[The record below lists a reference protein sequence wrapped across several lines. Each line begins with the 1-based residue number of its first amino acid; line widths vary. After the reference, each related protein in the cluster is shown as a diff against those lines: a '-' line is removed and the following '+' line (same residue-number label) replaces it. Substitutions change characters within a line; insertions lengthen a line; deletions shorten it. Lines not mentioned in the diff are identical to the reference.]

1 MIDFLRISCYNVV
14 MGIKME
20 VVPPRRTIEEI
31 ISPKNLPE
39 AGFQSYSKLVN
50 NAPDQREGFI
60 AGEFRNPRFEHP
72 HLRNMSALDKSIV
85 ALGRACEEAVD
96 YEPNPEFRQAIKSSL
111 DFRMAEMEYVK
122 LLGQLEFLHHEGG
135 SQEELSEVR
144 EQARQLGHELYG
156 QPQPEIRDAALNELW
171 SILDSKTYHP
181 TAQVLY
187 DELANGF
194 TWQDQEIPA
203 MLRAEDGE
211 AQLPRFEKNEALE
224 WAGEQIIEQ
233 NADIQALVQAF
244 WGQKVSEHGE
254 GYKCSPAD
262 IVEAF
267 QAVINL
273 RDPDHTSGVAV
284 KLVENKSAL
293 SWESPEM
300 AVVVGGKRSPIA
312 TSDQLFRKVLHEFG
326 VHGQR
331 SINGFKTKLPV
342 LGMGLFTDTP
352 QPDYLTFEEGLA
364 TTVEEMIGDT
374 VPKWTAVKLG
384 HYINISLAEQ
394 GADFRTVFETAWRY
408 RLLGKL
414 KNDQEVPQEMI
425 NKEKQAAYGAC
436 VRIFRGTQPDLADSQ
451 PGVVLLTFNKDL
463 AYLEGRVLAMQHLE
477 DLYARQD
484 VEGVV
489 RLFAGKYDPTNPEQ
503 QELMMMALAD

>member
-1 MIDFLRISCYNVV
+1 MSIAPEIA
-14 MGIKME
+14 
-20 VVPPRRTIEEI
+20 PRQPRTIEEI
-31 ISPKNLPE
+31 INPHNLPE
-39 AGFQSYSKLVN
+39 AGFQSYTELVN
-50 NAPDQREGFI
+50 NALDLRKSFI
-60 AGEFRNPRFEHP
+60 AGEFRNPRFEHS
-72 HLRNMSALDKSIV
+72 HFHDMSALDRGII
-85 ALGRACEEAVD
+85 ALGQACEVATDRESNSV
-96 YEPNPEFRQAIKSSL
+96 FRGAIDSSL
-111 DFRMAEMEYVK
+111 GFRMAEMEYVK

-135 SQEELSEVR
+135 NQEELSEVQ

-171 SILDSKTYHP
+171 NILDGKAYHP

-194 TWQDQEIPA
+194 TWQGQEMPA

-211 AQLPRFEKNEALE
+211 ARLPRFEKNEALE

-233 NADIQALVQAF
+233 NADIQALVQEF
-244 WGQKVSEHGE
+244 WDQKVEENGE

-273 RDPDHTSGVAV
+273 RDPDHTSGVTV
-284 KLVENKSAL
+284 KLVENKTAL

-300 AVVVGGKRSPIA
+300 AVVVGGKRAPIA

-331 SINGFKTKLPV
+331 SINGLKTKLPV

-352 QPDYLTFEEGLA
+352 RPDYLTFEEGLA
-364 TTVEEMIGDT
+364 TTVEEMNGNDA
-374 VPKWTAVKLG
+374 PEWTAAKLG

-408 RLLGKL
+408 RLLAKL
-414 KNDQEVPQEMI
+414 KNNQEVTQEMI
-425 NKEKQAAYGAC
+425 NKEQRMTYGSC
-436 VRIFRGTQPDLADSQ
+436 VRIFRGTQPDMADRQ
-451 PGVVLLTFNKDL
+451 PGVVPLTFNKDL
-463 AYLEGRVLAMQHLE
+463 AYLEGRVLAMRHLE
-477 DLYARQD
+477 SLYANQD
-484 VEGVV
+484 VDGVT
-489 RLFAGKYDPTNPEQ
+489 RLFAGKYDPTNPKQ
-503 QELMMMALAD
+503 QELMMGALAA

>member
-1 MIDFLRISCYNVV
+1 MSIAPEIA
-14 MGIKME
+14 
-20 VVPPRRTIEEI
+20 PRQPRTIEEI
-31 ISPKNLPE
+31 INPHNLPE
-39 AGFQSYSKLVN
+39 AGFQSYTELVN
-50 NAPDQREGFI
+50 NALDLRKSFI
-60 AGEFRNPRFEHP
+60 AGEFRNPRFEHS
-72 HLRNMSALDKSIV
+72 HFHDMSALDRGII
-85 ALGRACEEAVD
+85 ALGQAREVATDRESNSV
-96 YEPNPEFRQAIKSSL
+96 FRGAIDSSL
-111 DFRMAEMEYVK
+111 GFRMAEMEYVK

-135 SQEELSEVR
+135 NQEELSEVQ

-171 SILDSKTYHP
+171 NILDGKAYHP

-194 TWQDQEIPA
+194 TWQGQEMPA

-211 AQLPRFEKNEALE
+211 ARLPRFEKNEALE

-233 NADIQALVQAF
+233 NADIQALVQEF
-244 WGQKVSEHGE
+244 WDQKVEENGE

-273 RDPDHTSGVAV
+273 RDPDHTSGVTV
-284 KLVENKSAL
+284 KLVENKTAL

-300 AVVVGGKRSPIA
+300 AVVVGGKRAPIA

-331 SINGFKTKLPV
+331 SINGLKTKLPV

-352 QPDYLTFEEGLA
+352 RPDYLTFEEGLA
-364 TTVEEMIGDT
+364 TTVEEMNGNDA
-374 VPKWTAVKLG
+374 PEWTTAKLG

-414 KNDQEVPQEMI
+414 ENDEEVTQEMI
-425 NKEKQAAYGAC
+425 NKEQRMAYGSC
-436 VRIFRGTQPDLADSQ
+436 VRIFRGTQPDMAGCQ
-451 PGVVLLTFNKDL
+451 PGVAPLTFNKDL
-463 AYLEGRVLAMQHLE
+463 AYLEGRVLAMRHLE
-477 DLYARQD
+477 SLYANQD
-484 VEGVV
+484 VDGVT
-489 RLFAGKYDPTNPEQ
+489 RLFAGKYDPSNPKQ
-503 QELMMMALAD
+503 QELMMGALAA

>member
-1 MIDFLRISCYNVV
+1 
-14 MGIKME
+14 ME

-39 AGFQSYSKLVN
+39 AGFQSYTELVN
-50 NAPDQREGFI
+50 DALDRREDFI
-60 AGEFRNPRFEHP
+60 AGRFRNPRFEHS
-72 HLRNMSALDKSIV
+72 HFRDMSALDKGII
-85 ALGRACEEAVD
+85 ALGQAREEATDRESNSV
-96 YEPNPEFRQAIKSSL
+96 FREAIKSSL
-111 DFRMAEMEYVK
+111 DFRMVEMGYVK
-122 LLGQLEFLHHEGG
+122 LLGRLEFLHHEGG
-135 SQEELSEVR
+135 GQEELSEVQ

-171 SILDSKTYHP
+171 NILDSKTYHP

-194 TWQDQEIPA
+194 NWQGQEIPA
-203 MLRAEDGE
+203 MLRAEDGT
-211 AQLPRFEKNEALE
+211 ARLPRFEKNEALE

-233 NADIQALVQAF
+233 NADIQALVQEF
-244 WGQKVSEHGE
+244 WDQKVKENGE
-254 GYKCSPAD
+254 DYKCNPID

-284 KLVENKSAL
+284 KLVENKTAL

-300 AVVVGGKRSPIA
+300 AVVVGGKRAPIT

-331 SINGFKTKLPV
+331 LINGVKTKLPV

-352 QPDYLTFEEGLA
+352 RPDYLTFEEGLA
-364 TTVEEMIGDT
+364 TTVEEMIGDI

-384 HYINISLAEQ
+384 YYINISLAEQ

-414 KNDQEVPQEMI
+414 KNGQEVTGDMI
-425 NKEKQAAYGAC
+425 DREKRLAYGSC
-436 VRIFRGTQPDLADSQ
+436 VRIFRGTQPDMADSQ
-451 PGVVLLTFNKDL
+451 PGVVPLTFNKDL
-463 AYLEGRVLAMQHLE
+463 AYLEGRVLAMRHLE
-477 DLYARQD
+477 SLYSSKD
-484 VEGVV
+484 VDGVA
-489 RLFAGKYDPTNPEQ
+489 RLFAGKYDPTNPKQ

>member
-1 MIDFLRISCYNVV
+1 MSMAPEIA
-14 MGIKME
+14 
-20 VVPPRRTIEEI
+20 PHQPRTIEEI
-31 ISPKNLPE
+31 INPHNLPE
-39 AGFQSYSKLVN
+39 AGFQSYTELVN
-50 NAPDQREGFI
+50 NALDQREDFI
-60 AGEFRNPRFEHP
+60 TGKFRNPRFEH
-72 HLRNMSALDKSIV
+72 RRFRDMSALDKGVI
-85 ALGRACEEAVD
+85 ALGRAREEATD
-96 YEPNPEFRQAIKSSL
+96 REPDSVSREAIGSSL
-111 DFRMAEMEYVK
+111 AFRMAEMEYVK

-135 SQEELSEVR
+135 NQEELSEVQ

-171 SILDSKTYHP
+171 NILDSKTYYP

-194 TWQDQEIPA
+194 TWQGQEMPA
-203 MLRAEDGE
+203 MLRAEDDE
-211 AQLPRFEKNEALE
+211 ARLPRFEDNQALE
-224 WAGEQIIEQ
+224 WAGEQIIEH
-233 NADIQALVQAF
+233 NADIQALVQEL
-244 WGQKVSEHGE
+244 WGQKVKECGE
-254 GYKCSPAD
+254 EYVCGPAD

-273 RDPDHTSGVAV
+273 RDPDHTSGVTV
-284 KLVENKSAL
+284 KLVENKTAL

-300 AVVVGGKRSPIA
+300 AVVVGGKRAPIK
-312 TSDQLFRKVLHEFG
+312 TSDELFRKVLHEFG

-331 SINGFKTKLPV
+331 SINGLKTKLSV

-352 QPDYLTFEEGLA
+352 RPDYLTFEEGLA

-374 VPKWTAVKLG
+374 VPKWTAAKLG

-414 KNDQEVPQEMI
+414 KDNQEVTQEMI
-425 NKEKQAAYGAC
+425 DKEQRMAYGSC
-436 VRIFRGTQPDLADSQ
+436 VRIFRGTQPDMADRQ
-451 PGVVLLTFNKDL
+451 PGVAPLTFNKDL
-463 AYLEGRVLAMQHLE
+463 AYLEGRVLAMRHLE
-477 DLYARQD
+477 SLYANQD
-484 VEGVV
+484 VDGAT

-503 QELMMMALAD
+503 RELMMRALAA

>member
-1 MIDFLRISCYNVV
+1 MKI
-14 MGIKME
+14 E
-20 VVPPRRTIEEI
+20 AVPPQRTIEEI
-31 ISPKNLPE
+31 INPKNLPE
-39 AGFQSYSKLVN
+39 AGFQSYTEFIN
-50 NAPDQREGFI
+50 NALALRKSFI
-60 AGEFRNPRFEHP
+60 AGEFLNPRFEHP
-72 HLRNMSALDKSIV
+72 HFCDMSALDRGIV
-85 ALGRACEEAVD
+85 ALGQAREEATDRESNSV
-96 YEPNPEFRQAIKSSL
+96 FREAIKSSL

-135 SQEELSEVR
+135 GQEDLSEVQ

-156 QPQPEIRDAALNELW
+156 QPQPKIRDAALNELW
-171 SILDSKTYHP
+171 NILDSKTYHP

-194 TWQDQEIPA
+194 TWQGQEIPA
-203 MLRAEDGE
+203 MLRAEDGDVR
-211 AQLPRFEKNEALE
+211 LPRFEKNEALE

-233 NADIQALVQAF
+233 NADIQALVQEF
-244 WGQKVSEHGE
+244 WDQKVEENGE
-254 GYKCSPAD
+254 DYKCSPID
-262 IVEAF
+262 IVEVF
-267 QAVINL
+267 QAVIDL
-273 RDPDHTSGVAV
+273 RDPDHTSGVTV
-284 KLVENKSAL
+284 KLVDGKSAL

-300 AVVVGGKRSPIA
+300 AVVVGGKRAPIS

-331 SINGFKTKLPV
+331 SINGLKTKLPV

-352 QPDYLTFEEGLA
+352 RPDYLTFEEGLA

-384 HYINISLAEQ
+384 YYINISLAEQ

-414 KNDQEVPQEMI
+414 KNNQEVTQEMI

-436 VRIFRGTQPDLADSQ
+436 VRIFRGTQPDMADSQ
-451 PGVVLLTFNKDL
+451 PGVVPLTFNKDL

-477 DLYARQD
+477 SLYSSQD
-484 VEGVV
+484 VDGVA
-489 RLFAGKYDPTNPEQ
+489 RLFAGKYDPTNPKQ
-503 QELMMMALAD
+503 QELMMMSLAD

>member
-1 MIDFLRISCYNVV
+1 
-14 MGIKME
+14 ME

-39 AGFQSYSKLVN
+39 AGFQSYTELVN
-50 NAPDQREGFI
+50 DALDRREDFI
-60 AGEFRNPRFEHP
+60 AGRFRNPRFEHS
-72 HLRNMSALDKSIV
+72 HFRDMSALDKGII
-85 ALGRACEEAVD
+85 ALGQAREEATDRESNSV
-96 YEPNPEFRQAIKSSL
+96 FREAIKSSL
-111 DFRMAEMEYVK
+111 DFRMAEMGYVK
-122 LLGQLEFLHHEGG
+122 LLGRLEFLHHEGG
-135 SQEELSEVR
+135 GQEELSEVQ

-171 SILDSKTYHP
+171 NILDSKTYHP

-187 DELANGF
+187 NELANGF
-194 TWQDQEIPA
+194 TWQGQEMPA
-203 MLRAEDGE
+203 MLRAEDGD
-211 AQLPRFEKNEALE
+211 ARLPRFEKNEALE

-233 NADIQALVQAF
+233 NADIQALVQEF
-244 WGQKVSEHGE
+244 WDQKVKENGE
-254 GYKCSPAD
+254 DYKCNPID

-284 KLVENKSAL
+284 KLVENKTAL

-300 AVVVGGKRSPIA
+300 AVVVGGKRAPIT

-331 SINGFKTKLPV
+331 LINGVKTKLPV

-352 QPDYLTFEEGLA
+352 RPDYLTFEEGLA
-364 TTVEEMIGDT
+364 TTVEEMIGDI

-384 HYINISLAEQ
+384 YYINISLAEQ
-394 GADFRTVFETAWRY
+394 GVDFRTVFETAWRY

-414 KNDQEVPQEMI
+414 KNDQEVTQEMI

-436 VRIFRGTQPDLADSQ
+436 VRIFRGTQPDLADNQ
-451 PGVVLLTFNKDL
+451 PGAVPLTFNKDL
-463 AYLEGRVLAMQHLE
+463 AYLEGRVLAMRHLE

-503 QELMMMALAD
+503 QELMMMSLAD

>member
-1 MIDFLRISCYNVV
+1 
-14 MGIKME
+14 ME

-39 AGFQSYSKLVN
+39 AGFQSYTKLVN
-50 NAPDQREGFI
+50 DALDRRGDFI
-60 AGEFRNPRFEHP
+60 AGRFRNPRFEHS
-72 HLRNMSALDKSIV
+72 HFCDMSAMDKGII
-85 ALGRACEEAVD
+85 ALGKAREEATDRESNSV
-96 YEPNPEFRQAIKSSL
+96 FREAIKSSL

-122 LLGQLEFLHHEGG
+122 LLGRLEFLHHEGG
-135 SQEELSEVR
+135 GQEELSEVQ

-171 SILDSKTYHP
+171 NILDSKNYHP

-187 DELANGF
+187 DELTNGF
-194 TWQDQEIPA
+194 TWQGQEMPA

-211 AQLPRFEKNEALE
+211 ARLPRFEKNEALE

-233 NADIQALVQAF
+233 NADIQALVQEF
-244 WGQKVSEHGE
+244 WDQKVKENGE
-254 GYKCSPAD
+254 DYKCSPID

-284 KLVENKSAL
+284 KLVENKTAL

-300 AVVVGGKRSPIA
+300 AVVVGGKRAPIS

-331 SINGFKTKLPV
+331 LINGVKTKLPV

-352 QPDYLTFEEGLA
+352 RPDYLTFEEGLA

-384 HYINISLAEQ
+384 YYINISLAEQ

-414 KNDQEVPQEMI
+414 KNDQEVTGDMI
-425 NKEKQAAYGAC
+425 DKEKRLAYGSC
-436 VRIFRGTQPDLADSQ
+436 VRIFRGTQPDMADSQ
-451 PGVVLLTFNKDL
+451 PGVVPLTFNKDL
-463 AYLEGRVLAMQHLE
+463 AYLEGRVLAMRHLE

-503 QELMMMALAD
+503 QKLMMTALAD

>member
-1 MIDFLRISCYNVV
+1 MSIAPEIA
-14 MGIKME
+14 
-20 VVPPRRTIEEI
+20 PRQPRTIEEI
-31 ISPKNLPE
+31 INPHNLPE
-39 AGFQSYSKLVN
+39 AGFQSYTELVN
-50 NAPDQREGFI
+50 NALDLRKSFI
-60 AGEFRNPRFEHP
+60 AGEFRNPRFEHS
-72 HLRNMSALDKSIV
+72 HFHDMSALDRGII
-85 ALGRACEEAVD
+85 ALGQAREVATDRESNSV
-96 YEPNPEFRQAIKSSL
+96 FRGAIDSSL
-111 DFRMAEMEYVK
+111 GFRMAEMEYVK

-135 SQEELSEVR
+135 NQEELSEVQ

-171 SILDSKTYHP
+171 NILDGKAYHP

-194 TWQDQEIPA
+194 TWQGQEMPA

-211 AQLPRFEKNEALE
+211 ARLPRFEKNEALE

-233 NADIQALVQAF
+233 NADIQALVQEF
-244 WGQKVSEHGE
+244 WDQKVEENGE

-273 RDPDHTSGVAV
+273 RDPDHTSGVTV
-284 KLVENKSAL
+284 KLVENKTAL

-300 AVVVGGKRSPIA
+300 AVVVGGKRAPIA

-331 SINGFKTKLPV
+331 SINGLKTKLPV

-352 QPDYLTFEEGLA
+352 RPDYLTFEEGLA
-364 TTVEEMIGDT
+364 TTVEEMNGNDA
-374 VPKWTAVKLG
+374 PEWTTAKLG

-414 KNDQEVPQEMI
+414 ENDEEVTQEMI
-425 NKEKQAAYGAC
+425 NKEQRMAYGSC
-436 VRIFRGTQPDLADSQ
+436 VRIFRGTQPDMADSQ
-451 PGVVLLTFNKDL
+451 PGVAPLTFNKDL
-463 AYLEGRVLAMQHLE
+463 AYLEGRVLAMRHLE
-477 DLYARQD
+477 SLYANQD
-484 VEGVV
+484 VDGVT

-503 QELMMMALAD
+503 QELMMGALAA